1 MKKIILLLSAVI
13 FVIAVLA
20 CAAEVAKEAAKTE
33 LRPAQKLMQARA
45 MLLTTLNKNLGAGN
59 FEAVGKNAADLA
71 AETKK
76 TGEKLTNPL
85 AKDITLA
92 ISMLAK
98 DTSSAAD
105 KKFAGIVKV
114 KLGAIKAK
122 CDECHV
128 KIRDKK

>member
-13 FVIAVLA
+13 FAITVLA

-45 MLLTTLNKNLGAGN
+45 MLLTALNKNLGAGN
-59 FEAVGKNAADLA
+59 FEAIVKDADKLA

-76 TGEKLTNPL
+76 SGEKLANPL

-92 ISMLAK
+92 ISVLAQ
-98 DTSSAAD
+98 DTSGAAA
-105 KKFAGIVKV
+105 KKYGGIVKV